1 MKKILFMIVC
11 CLMATAP
18 AALAQTNYTGKVF
31 LQHNGNITSM
41 FAGDEMDEAIE
52 AAVDGDTLFLSKG
65 LFKSSFT
72 INKSISLI
80 GSGAEAGNNS
90 QKSTNLEWN
99 GPTPQ
104 IGTDDGNTLSSVTIE
119 GLFSGSSF
127 VVRGKIENLTIKKC
141 YFYNTLY
148 ISNNSNNGYT
158 GKATIDRC
166 RISGG
171 ISIDGSI
178 KDATIKNCKIYSIY
192 GQGGQTN
199 YSCKFINCNIRQVN
213 TNTKAMF
220 VNSIINEVGN
230 GTSDYLGANAILV
243 NTLYHNMNGYDPMEE
258 TSQQDCWATNET
270 VISTNRDD
278 IDCNLTTEQRQAAG
292 YLGVDGTV
300 VGVEGGVNPYSL
312 TIHAPSVNSSSANV
326 DLTNKKVTINVNV
339 TAK

>member
-90 QKSTNLEWN
+90 QSSTCLEWS
-99 GPTPQ
+99 GSTPQ
-104 IGTDDGNTLSSVTIE
+104 IGTNDDNTLSSVTIE
-119 GLFSGSSF
+119 GLFSGLGLDI
-127 VVRGKIENLTIKKC
+127 RGKIENLTVKKC
-141 YFYNTLY
+141 YLYNTLS
-148 ISNNSNNGYT
+148 ISNSSNSGYT

-166 RISGG
+166 WTDNIR
-171 ISIDGSI
+171 IDGSI
-178 KDATIKNCKIYSIY
+178 KDATIKNCKINNVY

-199 YSCKFINCNIRQVN
+199 SSYKFINCNIRQVN

-220 VNSIINEVGN
+220 VNSIINGVGN
-230 GTSDYLGANAILV
+230 GTSDHLGTNAILV
-243 NTLYHNMNGYDPMEE
+243 NTLYHNMNGYDPMEK
-258 TSQQDCWATNET
+258 TSQQDCWATTET
-270 VISTNRDD
+270 VIGDSGEM
-278 IDCNLTTEQRQAAG
+278 DCNLTTEQRQAAG